1 MKITRLAL
9 QNMYDCLA
17 VLPPFDR
24 FTLPLSHSIEFRV
37 NQSKMAKG
45 LYEPD
50 PHQISIS
57 RIQHD
62 SYGDVLMTLAH
73 EMVHLAL
80 ERRGASDHSNH
91 DADFNKLGAEVCD
104 FWGWNFKEF

>member
-1 MKITRLAL
+1 MLA
-9 QNMYDCLA
+9 C
-17 VLPPFDR
+17 LPPFDR
-24 FTLPLSHSIEFRV
+24 FNLPADVNIEFRV
-37 NQSKMAKG
+37 NRSSMAKG

-57 RIQHD
+57 KPEHKDYQD
-62 SYGDVLMTLAH
+62 TLLTMAH

-91 DADFNKLGAEVCD
+91 DCDFNALAAEVCD
-104 FWGWNFKEF
+104 AWGWDFRSF